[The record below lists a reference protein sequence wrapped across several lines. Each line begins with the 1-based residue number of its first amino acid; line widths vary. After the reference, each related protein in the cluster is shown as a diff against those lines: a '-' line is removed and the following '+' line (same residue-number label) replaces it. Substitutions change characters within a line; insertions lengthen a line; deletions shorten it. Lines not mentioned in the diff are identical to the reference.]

1 MSLCMVDAHETPG
14 MCCASEQPDEKT
26 SSVPMVEQVK
36 PDRRMC
42 IILEEKERTLYYQD
56 LVSV

>member
-1 MSLCMVDAHETPG
+1 MKHRVCG
-14 MCCASEQPDEKT
+14 WASEQPDEET
-26 SSVPMVEQVK
+26 SSVPTVEQVK

-42 IILEEKERTLYYQD
+42 IVLEEKERTLYPQD

>member
-1 MSLCMVDAHETPG
+1 MKHRVCG
-14 MCCASEQPDEKT
+14 WASEQPDEET
-26 SSVPMVEQVK
+26 SSVLTVEQVK

-42 IILEEKERTLYYQD
+42 IVLEEKERTLYYQD